1 MVAKRLESRP
11 SRLSRSRQ
19 RSVSPIAWAA
29 NRKCCK
35 RRTRCFL
42 KSSRRSI
49 GHLTAQIVFI
59 GGNRQAIRV
68 VDVGNGRVR
77 SLVTGELGGG
87 CTHHLTVCWR
97 KSDALILA
105 TSRSTASSHQQGTFL
120 PDPET
125 KKITQLFS
133 SEGKSG
139 DSGHPVPSPDG
150 KQIAAM
156 LVQPNGLPPRTIC
169 LAGPGGAKSAPARSR

>member
-1 MVAKRLESRP
+1 MISEIESP
-11 SRLSRSRQ
+11 FDW
-19 RSVSPIAWAA
+19 SPDG
-29 NRKCCK
+29 
-35 RRTRCFL
+35 
-42 KSSRRSI
+42 SE
-49 GHLTAQIVFI
+49 IVFI

-87 CTHHLTVCWR
+87 CTDHLTVCWR
-97 KSDALILA
+97 KSDVLILA
-105 TSRSTASSHQQGTFL
+105 SSRSPASSHQQGTFL
-120 PDPET
+120 PDPRT

-133 SEGKSG
+133 SEGKSEFLV
-139 DSGHPVPSPDG
+139 DPVPSPDG

-169 LAGPGGAKSAPARSR
+169 LAGPGRRKSAVR